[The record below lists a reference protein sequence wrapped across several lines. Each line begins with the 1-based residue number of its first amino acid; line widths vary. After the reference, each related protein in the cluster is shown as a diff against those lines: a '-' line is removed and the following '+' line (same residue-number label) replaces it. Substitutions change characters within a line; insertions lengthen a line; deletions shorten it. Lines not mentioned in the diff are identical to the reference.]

1 MIAPFAVSCGIC
13 EFCRAGLQTSCVN
26 GGFWN
31 DADLGTAG
39 GQAEAVRV
47 PLADGT
53 LVKVPGV
60 DDDTDE
66 ALLAS
71 LLTLSDVVRHRL
83 ARRRPR
89 RRRRRAAPSP

>member
-1 MIAPFAVSCGIC
+1 MIAPFAVSCGRC

-31 DADLGTAG
+31 DAGLGTAG

-60 DDDTDE
+60 DDRTP
-66 ALLAS
+66 
-71 LLTLSDVVRHRL
+71 T
-83 ARRRPR
+83 RRGWPACSRSPTCTAPAGTPPS
-89 RRRRRAAPSP
+89 AAA